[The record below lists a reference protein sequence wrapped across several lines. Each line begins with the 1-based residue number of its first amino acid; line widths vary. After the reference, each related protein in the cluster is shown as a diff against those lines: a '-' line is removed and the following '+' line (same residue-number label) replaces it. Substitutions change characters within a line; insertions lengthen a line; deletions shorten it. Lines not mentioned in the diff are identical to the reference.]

1 MPAECAPQNS
11 GHQKISGRKKKD
23 HKVVQITMFWTNKL
37 VGALT
42 GRRLGR
48 LMGRRLGRLM
58 GDLGVNLTVVPRRVF
73 TARRYQHD
81 R

>member
-1 MPAECAPQNS
+1 
-11 GHQKISGRKKKD
+11 
-23 HKVVQITMFWTNKL
+23 MFWTNEL